1 METADT
7 AKMSRNGDISR
18 DSSEPLTSAADRLN
32 PVHKAKRKPRLTD
45 ATIARI
51 KRPKTGY
58 VFVWDQE
65 PGLGVRLSAATGGI
79 AFLYDY
85 TMNGRRRRMV
95 LDAKNIAEARLAV
108 ATFNPRIAEGED
120 PLGQRREGAKLGAR
134 ATVADL
140 VGEYVEQYAAQKR
153 DAGEGDR
160 QMLGQYVL
168 PAIGHLAAVDI
179 KPFHIDR
186 IINEVGAKHPVRA
199 NRVRACI
206 SAMFNRAIANE
217 GWELERNPVN
227 KSVRK
232 FPEYRRP
239 DRFLSEAEVKALIAA
254 LDAHRNQQS
263 ANAIRLLLTTGA
275 RRGELLSARWSEID
289 LSLGVWHKPA
299 QATKQA
305 REHHVQ
311 LNPAAV
317 SVLQSMQ
324 ASRRGDSDLLFPGLD
339 RKQPL
344 GDVKKSWKTILQK
357 AGIQNFRLHDLRH
370 NFASVLISN
379 GATLHQVAALLGHSE
394 LRTTQRY
401 AHLQPEVLREAAGRF
416 TLPAPA
422 VAK

>member
-1 METADT
+1 
-7 AKMSRNGDISR
+7 MSRNGDISR
-18 DSSEPLTSAADRLN
+18 DISEPLTPRADRLN
-32 PVHKAKRKPRLTD
+32 PAPKARRKPRLTGD
-45 ATIARI
+45 MIARM
-51 KRPKTGY
+51 KRPRSGY

-65 PGLGVRLSAATGGI
+65 PGLGVRLSAATGSV
-79 AFLYDY
+79 AYLYDY
-85 TMNGRRRRMV
+85 TANGRRRRMV
-95 LDAKNIAEARLAV
+95 LDAGNIDEARLAV
-108 ATFNPRIAEGED
+108 ADFNLRIKQGED
-120 PLGQRREGAKLGAR
+120 PLVQRRHEAKLGPQ
-134 ATVADL
+134 ATVTEL
-140 VGEYVEQYAAQKR
+140 VRDYVEQYAVHKR

-160 QMLGQYVL
+160 QMLEQYVL

-179 KPFHIDR
+179 KPFHIDK
-186 IINEVGAKHPVRA
+186 IITGVGAKHPVRA

-217 GWELERNPVN
+217 GWGLERNPVN
-227 KSVRK
+227 KSVRR

-239 DRFLSEAEVKALIAA
+239 DRFLSEVEVKALITA
-254 LDAHRNQQS
+254 LNEHRNQQS

-275 RRGELLSARWSEID
+275 RRGELLSARWSEVD

-299 QATKQA
+299 QATKQR
-305 REHHVQ
+305 REHHIP
-311 LNPAAV
+311 LNPAAIM
-317 SVLQSMQ
+317 VLQSMQ

-344 GDVKKSWKTILQK
+344 GDVKKSWKTILHK
-357 AGIQNFRLHDLRH
+357 AGIENFRLHDLRH

-401 AHLQPEVLREAAGRF
+401 AHLAPAVLREAAGRF
-416 TLPAPA
+416 SLPAP